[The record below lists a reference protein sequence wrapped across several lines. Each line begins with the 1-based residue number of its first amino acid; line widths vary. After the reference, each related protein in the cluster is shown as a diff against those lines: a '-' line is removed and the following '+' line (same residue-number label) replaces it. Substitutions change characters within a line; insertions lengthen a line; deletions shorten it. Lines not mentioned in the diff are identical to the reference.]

1 MKKRFYIF
9 LNLIFLLSLTT
20 CSTTEPPIPPEETKP
35 TLTLELDDTSCT
47 EAWLQLKTKDLELP
61 AELTLKQYNSSG
73 DSVSHIFLLNTP
85 DSLLY
90 IDSLFPNKTY
100 KFLITMQQSN
110 NASNELSV
118 TTMDTTSHNFTYQT
132 FEFGEPLTGNS
143 SRLYDVAII
152 NENNIWAVGE
162 IYVNDSLGQTDVYGL
177 IHWDG
182 NTWEKIKLWYSS
194 PLGGTF
200 VLSNIRGIL
209 YRNQNEIWFAAGS
222 IFRWDGVST
231 NAQLVYSRLSL
242 PDPNGSIEK
251 LWETGNGNL
260 YGVGNTG
267 TILFYNGTSWS
278 SVTSGTTLPL
288 TDIYGKDDNEVYA
301 VGINVSEAKGVVLK
315 GNSNGFSVMINS
327 EIMNENELFNKLFGS
342 LDAIWLDENNT
353 LYTAG
358 NLMFQ
363 HKNNKWDYVRS
374 LPENYIGGNPGTYYR
389 GFISSIRGNTSND
402 YVIAGDRN
410 TLKHFNGISWQQ
422 IGLPYN
428 PQSQISLIA
437 KQKGNT
443 VVAVGSNGSNA
454 FIILLNR

>member
-1 MKKRFYIF
+1 FYIF

-20 CSTTEPPIPPEETKP
+20 CSTTEPPPPPDETKP
-35 TLTLELDDTSCT
+35 VLTLSFDKKSCT
-47 EAWLQLKTKDLELP
+47 ELWIKLTTKDLTLPSEL
-61 AELTLKQYNSSG
+61 ALKQYNPTG
-73 DSVSHIFLLNTP
+73 DSISQSFILNTK

-118 TTMDTTSHNFTYQT
+118 TTMDTTSHNFSYQT

-162 IYVNDSLGQTDVYGL
+162 IYVNDSLGQADPIPYNVARWNGIEWELKRINFPVVCGQSNL
-177 IHWDG
+177 ISYPSRSINVFND
-182 NTWEKIKLWYSS
+182 
-194 PLGGTF
+194 
-200 VLSNIRGIL
+200 
-209 YRNQNEIWFAAGS
+209 NEIWMSTGGDKIAVIKEGIQINQFCLPSNLNMS
-222 IFRWDGVST
+222 INKIWGVDKNNT
-231 NAQLVYSRLSL
+231 Y
-242 PDPNGSIEK
+242 II
-251 LWETGNGNL
+251 GNEGK
-260 YGVGNTG
+260 VGY
-267 TILFYNGTSWS
+267 YNGTSWS